1 MKISSRAHYGVRAM
15 TELAKMSDRRPL
27 SLTEI
32 AETEQMPL
40 PYLEQLIAPLRRAGL
55 VEGTRGLHGGYRLTR
70 APEVISVGEIVR
82 VLDGPISLVDCVAE
96 DYVAGACGREPVC
109 LSKGI
114 WGRVKQSI
122 EQVLDSTSLAD
133 LLKESELAGF
143 IQLDQELQELRKVAA
158 VEKR

>member
-15 TELAKMSDRRPL
+15 TELAKMYERRPL

-96 DYVAGACGREPVC
+96 DYVTGTCGREPVC

-133 LLKESELAGF
+133 LLRESELAGF

-158 VEKR
+158 VDKR

>member
-1 MKISSRAHYGVRAM
+1 M
-15 TELAKMSDRRPL
+15 TELAKMYDGRPL

-70 APEVISVGEIVR
+70 APEAISVGEIVR

-96 DYVAGACGREPVC
+96 DYVTGMCGRESSC

-133 LLKESELAGF
+133 LLRESELVSF